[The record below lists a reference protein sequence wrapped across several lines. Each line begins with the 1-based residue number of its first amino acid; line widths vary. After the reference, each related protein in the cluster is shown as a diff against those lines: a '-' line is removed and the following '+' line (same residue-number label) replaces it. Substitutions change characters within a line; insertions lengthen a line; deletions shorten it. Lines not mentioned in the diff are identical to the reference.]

1 MQQQAVES
9 LQGLAKK
16 GYAPSLMVLGNMLAN
31 GGIVDQDLEQA
42 KNIFTRLA
50 AANYPNAKESLVKVE
65 EAISAKK
72 SSKSK

>member
-1 MQQQAVES
+1 
-9 LQGLAKK
+9 
-16 GYAPSLMVLGNMLAN
+16 MLAN

-72 SSKSK
+72 VAKANKK